1 MAESGR
7 FDDLRRR
14 GREAAERGVRSAGGG
29 AYRPSG
35 DMSHTADFGSLDAA
49 MKQWDERSA
58 TADGLYGGSDVR
70 AAGGFFGGS
79 KDRMLGL
86 SDELVP
92 QSPEAGGEFGTITT
106 ELKHEITSREEQEE
120 QASLLA
126 KRAWE
131 GE

>member
-35 DMSHTADFGSLDAA
+35 DMSHTTDFGSLDAA

-58 TADGLYGGSDVR
+58 TADGLYGGSDAQAEFGFFR
-70 AAGGFFGGS
+70 GSSGGF
-79 KDRMLGL
+79 LGL
-86 SDELVP
+86 SQTLVP
-92 QSPEAGGEFGTITT
+92 QSPEAGG
-106 ELKHEITSREEQEE
+106 
-120 QASLLA
+120 
-126 KRAWE
+126 
-131 GE
+131 

>member
-7 FDDLRRR
+7 FDNLRRR

-58 TADGLYGGSDVR
+58 TADGLYGG
-70 AAGGFFGGS
+70 
-79 KDRMLGL
+79 
-86 SDELVP
+86 
-92 QSPEAGGEFGTITT
+92 
-106 ELKHEITSREEQEE
+106 
-120 QASLLA
+120 
-126 KRAWE
+126 
-131 GE
+131 